1 MLAAKGRRSYEE
13 ALLNE
18 RAARRRSDFVGRAGQ
33 LLDAPPEPEAMLR
46 EIVRMAVPDLAELCI
61 VDLVHDGA
69 LGETT
74 AYATNPRT
82 LEMLHDSRMR
92 YPLDPEG
99 PHPVAVVARTGRPHL
114 QHEIG
119 AERLRAFAVDE
130 QHLKLMAGAGYATSL
145 AVPLIARGRTI
156 GVLSFMR
163 FGGSAPY
170 ADGDIELAVEV
181 ARRAALALDNA
192 RLFAE
197 LRRTE
202 GQLEAVLANLAA
214 AVTVQAPDG
223 TLVYVNQ
230 AAAEV
235 MGCSSPEEVLSTPIA
250 QLVDAFVILDEDG
263 RPFDLRELP
272 GRHALAGEESRP
284 TLTQTVFKATGEV
297 RWSVTKATPVRDE
310 HGAVVL
316 AVNIIEDVTDARL
329 AERQQRFL
337 SAASMLVSSS
347 LDIDVTLD
355 KVAGAAVPE
364 LADWCCV
371 DVPDERG
378 VVRRAALG
386 AGDADRDAL
395 ERMRDALSMDA
406 DDPGSPAHVL
416 RTGRG
421 VVIGDFDDAA
431 ALAWAGGDE
440 ERAAVLRASGTR
452 SAMVVPM
459 VAGDRAIGVVTLGTV
474 AQRAAAGRGRAG
486 AGRRARAPRR
496 HRGGERAPARRRAR
510 TSPPRC
516 SAACC
521 RRGCPSC
528 RASPSPRAFAPPGRR
543 ARWAATS
550 TTSSASATHGWSW
563 WATSPARGPA
573 PPPSPRWRATR
584 CAQRRC
590 TSARR
595 APCWRASTR
604 RWPPTPTAARSAPR
618 CARASSPPTD
628 GTLRVVLARGGHPPP
643 FLISAAGGAET
654 VGTPGPLL
662 GAFDGGDWEESH
674 FVVGAGDALVFY
686 TDGVTDTRGEDGD
699 VFGEERLSELL
710 DGSAALDADEVASR
724 IDDALQAF
732 EHGHQRDDVALLVLR
747 AGAGGDA
754 PLAGVGALSGIRTA
768 GRPPRP

>member
-1 MLAAKGRRSYEE
+1 MLVDTALALALGNSSVFVPLLVIGPLLAAAFAAPRCTVGVAVLATVCAIPLGLSDDQFVSAEHIGEILAVAAGGVLAVLAAKGRRSYEE

-235 MGCSSPEEVLSTPIA
+235 MGCSSPEEVLSTPLA

-284 TLTQTVFKATGEV
+284 TLTQ
-297 RWSVTKATPVRDE
+297 SVDQGDRR
-310 HGAVVL
+310 GA
-316 AVNIIEDVTDARL
+316 
-329 AERQQRFL
+329 
-337 SAASMLVSSS
+337 LVG
-347 LDIDVTLD
+347 DQGH
-355 KVAGAAVPE
+355 AGP
-364 LADWCCV
+364 
-371 DVPDERG
+371 
-378 VVRRAALG
+378 RRA
-386 AGDADRDAL
+386 R
-395 ERMRDALSMDA
+395 
-406 DDPGSPAHVL
+406 
-416 RTGRG
+416 
-421 VVIGDFDDAA
+421 
-431 ALAWAGGDE
+431 
-440 ERAAVLRASGTR
+440 
-452 SAMVVPM
+452 
-459 VAGDRAIGVVTLGTV
+459 
-474 AQRAAAGRGRAG
+474 RGRARGQHHRGRHRRAPGRAPAALPVGGEHARLLLAGHRRHARQGGRRGG
-486 AGRRARAPRR
+486 ARAGRLVLRRRARR
-496 HRGGERAPARRRAR
+496 ARRRA
-510 TSPPRC
+510 
-516 SAACC
+516 
-521 RRGCPSC
+521 
-528 RASPSPRAFAPPGRR
+528 
-543 ARWAATS
+543 
-550 TTSSASATHGWSW
+550 
-563 WATSPARGPA
+563 ARGP
-573 PPPSPRWRATR
+573 
-584 CAQRRC
+584 RR
-590 TSARR
+590 R
-595 APCWRASTR
+595 
-604 RWPPTPTAARSAPR
+604 
-618 CARASSPPTD
+618 
-628 GTLRVVLARGGHPPP
+628 
-643 FLISAAGGAET
+643 
-654 VGTPGPLL
+654 
-662 GAFDGGDWEESH
+662 
-674 FVVGAGDALVFY
+674 
-686 TDGVTDTRGEDGD
+686 
-699 VFGEERLSELL
+699 
-710 DGSAALDADEVASR
+710 
-724 IDDALQAF
+724 
-732 EHGHQRDDVALLVLR
+732 
-747 AGAGGDA
+747 
-754 PLAGVGALSGIRTA
+754 
-768 GRPPRP
+768 